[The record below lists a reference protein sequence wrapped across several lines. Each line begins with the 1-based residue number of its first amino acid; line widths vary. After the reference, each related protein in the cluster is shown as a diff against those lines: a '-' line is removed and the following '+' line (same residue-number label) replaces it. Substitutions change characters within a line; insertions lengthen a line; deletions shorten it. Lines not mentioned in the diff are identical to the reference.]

1 MEAISGIMEMVSI
14 YGFPVVA
21 CCIMG
26 WFFKYVFDKNREDVN
41 TINQSHAQEMESIK
55 DALNN
60 NTLVIQ
66 RLVDFLQTKEGYKN
80 DE

>member
-1 MEAISGIMEMVSI
+1 METITNIMEMASI
-14 YGFPVVA
+14 YGFPAIA

-41 TINQSHAQEMESIK
+41 NINQSHAQEMESVK

-66 RLVDFLQTKEGYKN
+66 RLVDFLQNKEGFRN

>member
-1 MEAISGIMEMVSI
+1 METITNIMEMASI
-14 YGFPVVA
+14 YGFPAIA

-41 TINQSHAQEMESIK
+41 NINQSHAQEMESVK

-66 RLVDFLQTKEGYKN
+66 RLVDFLQNKEGYTN

>member
-1 MEAISGIMEMVSI
+1 MDAMSGLMEMISV

-21 CCIMG
+21 CCVMG
-26 WFFKYVFDKNREDVN
+26 YFFKYVFDKNREDVN
-41 TINQSHAQEMESIK
+41 DLNRSHNQEMESLK

-66 RLVDFLQTKEGYKN
+66 KLVDFLQTKEGYKD